1 MQTHF
6 DGVSIGIPLC
16 EELVRKGVQHFRID
30 GQNRDLSQCIL
41 MLDDADSVQ
50 VDHLLILNNHE
61 ILEGLT
67 NRNIE
72 WKNEPNGR
80 AGKDKDKIKR
90 EVEEYHHE
98 FMVAYEICQRQG
110 HRLHGPCISNTNQK
124 SIDWL
129 NQFMDL
135 GVPEDIVITYHT
147 YRDDIRF
154 DNPHRGFKGR
164 GEPGEMRWI
173 MAAAAGRPIAC
184 SEVGYDDP
192 DEIAVAE
199 NIDKEFLLAE
209 SFNALF
215 CTYYQ
220 INDDVLRGQHF
231 GARRPDGTWKPVMKV
246 FANEAVE
253 L

>member
-6 DGVSIGIPLC
+6 DGVSIGLELC
-16 EELVRKGVQHFRID
+16 IELANKGVQHFRID
-30 GQNRDLSQCIL
+30 GQNRNPLECET
-41 MLDDADSVQ
+41 MLDDADKVG
-50 VDHLLILNNHE
+50 VDHLLIVNDFN
-61 ILEGLT
+61 ILETLT
-67 NRNIE
+67 SRNIE

-80 AGKDKDKIKR
+80 HRDTQS
-90 EVEEYHHE
+90 EVEIYHHE

-110 HRLHGPCISNTNQK
+110 HKLHGPCISNTNQR

-129 NQFMDL
+129 NMFMDL

-154 DNPHRGFKGR
+154 DNPHRGFSGR
-164 GEPGEMRWI
+164 GEPGEMRWVV
-173 MAAAAGRPIAC
+173 AAAQGRPIAC

-209 SFNALF
+209 SFGALF

-231 GARRPDGTWKPVMKV
+231 GARRPDGTWKPVMDV
-246 FANEAVE
+246 FSKGMGIE
-253 L
+253 